1 MPLETDWFTPVSN
14 FHIPTASRLLL
25 SAWCPTMDLL
35 VLVSRIA
42 DKDRLGL
49 WRMHGVKV
57 WEVEVSKGESPSE
70 EITSVAWSPDGS
82 LILNELDCDLQT
94 DTRNSSQ

>member
-1 MPLETDWFTPVSN
+1 MALGTDWFTPVSN
-14 FHIPTASRLLL
+14 FHITTASRLLL

-57 WEVEVSKGESPSE
+57 WEVEVSKGESSSE
-70 EITSVAWSPDGS
+70 DVISVAWSPDGA
-82 LILNELDCDLQT
+82 IIFH
-94 DTRNSSQ
+94 